1 MKVKAANEF
10 VIVEVDQFD
19 GENKTESGLYLPGQP
34 EAPFKSGKVL
44 SVGDKA
50 NQDFAEKS
58 VVFGQYAGTQL
69 NETTVA
75 LKSEE
80 IVGTV
85 EQ

>member
-10 VIVEVDQFD
+10 VIVEVDQLE
-19 GENKTESGLYLPGQP
+19 GENKTESGIIIPGQP
-34 EAPFKSGKVL
+34 ESPFKSGTVL

-50 NQDFAEKS
+50 NQDFGGQK

-85 EQ
+85 V

>member
-19 GENKTESGLYLPGQP
+19 GEQTTEAGIIIPGKPDASFKT
-34 EAPFKSGKVL
+34 GKVL
-44 SVGDKA
+44 SIGDKA
-50 NQDFAEKS
+50 NQDFANKS
-58 VVFGQYAGTQL
+58 VVFGPYAGTQL
-69 NETTVA
+69 NDTTVA

-85 EQ
+85 E